1 MKEQIK
7 YSVVIPVYNSCNW
20 LEKLILQISQVMDSV
35 GDTYEIVL
43 VNDGS
48 PQLETWPVM
57 KEIVQRHAHLKAVN
71 LRYNSGQFNALMCAM
86 KNAEGEFIITM
97 DDDFQHDP
105 AEIPKLISKMRES
118 DCDCVIGSYEHKEHS
133 LFRRAGTRLVGFL
146 SEKIYSKPKGMAS
159 TSFRIMKRDL
169 AESLLL
175 YRGKKPQIGWMI
187 FSLTRNVETVTIEHK
202 KRAYG
207 KSGYDARHLIRVT
220 MDIIVN
226 GSTFPLDLTSM
237 GGLVISAAAFV
248 IAIIYF
254 VLYMIG
260 KIHVSGFT
268 TLILA
273 ISFFS
278 GVILF
283 GIGMLGRYIGRL
295 FQECIGFPAYDEKEI
310 VCSGE
315 TDSDK

>member
-1 MKEQIK
+1 M
-7 YSVVIPVYNSCNW
+7 IPIYNSSSW
-20 LEKLILQISQVMDSV
+20 LEKLVLQIEQVMNRV

-48 PQLETWPVM
+48 PQPETWPTM
-57 KEIVQRHAHLKAVN
+57 KEIVRRIPHLKAVN

-86 KNAEGEFIITM
+86 KHARGAYLITM

-105 AEIPKLISKMRES
+105 SEIPKLIEKMRET
-118 DCDCVIGSYEHKEHS
+118 DCDCVIGSYEHKEHN
-133 LFRRAGTRLVGFL
+133 LFRRAGTRLVGYL

-159 TSFRIMKRDL
+159 TSFRIMKREL

-187 FSLTRNVETVTIEHK
+187 FSLTKNVETVVVEHK

-237 GGLVISAAAFV
+237 GGIVISAVAFV

-254 VLYMIG
+254 ILYLAG
-260 KIHVSGFT
+260 RIHVSGFT

-283 GIGMLGRYIGRL
+283 SIGMLGRYIGRL

-310 VCSGE
+310 VCSG
-315 TDSDK
+315 DQGDN